1 MAKITDELLNDPNL
15 NDADPF
21 DGLAEDDYVFV
32 IGADGKMKNVIFPP
46 TVDFELSAD
55 LLKLFK
61 LLGVDNPD
69 QLLNTGTLH

>member
-21 DGLAEDDYVFV
+21 DELDDDDYVFV
-32 IGADGKMKNVIFPP
+32 IGSDGKMKNVIFPP
-46 TVDFELSAD
+46 TVDFKLSAD

-69 QLLNTGTLH
+69 QLLDSGSLH